1 MLAGF
6 TKASPFIIVSSNRAT
21 RKAGEPSM
29 GRNRSRGAATDRHTG
44 TDTGK
49 QYEPI
54 RTGLAVSKKLL
65 DQLDAQRTAWAVQD
79 WAKAGDYPAPVHWF
93 THANDHHD
101 LGRELA
107 YKAPNDEAQKVFE
120 AFAAR
125 LALVDWADLKKR
137 EISILANE
145 SANEV
150 KRANATLE
158 ATTSKASAHAFAAN
172 LVTARGVEAPR
183 LPKNPNE
190 NDYTGAIKRTEC
202 VLWWRRAYRVLVQRT
217 SEAAKVRAF
226 EVSKAAGQAYS
237 SNTAVIRRMEQNK
250 ANADM
255 LANSYLTN
263 DEGHAAPIS
272 DFVEKSTS
280 NKAIRRGELM
290 TRIRGCED
298 IADQRGDVGVFYTM
312 TAPSRFHPVTI
323 NGKANP
329 SYLGATPKEAQAWLT
344 AMWGKVRA
352 KLKRHG
358 VDMYGVRVAEPHHD
372 SCPHWHL
379 LAWSVPE
386 HVNLIDAVIRQHW
399 LSDAGHEAGA
409 QKYRIKS
416 EGMLT
421 RGADGKGGAAAY
433 LAKYVAKNIDD
444 YKVEGHRDEINGETI
459 ELFGDADAF
468 KVATAMRVEAW
479 ASHWGIRQFQTFGM
493 PPVGVWRELR
503 RLDEKEVTKANNKTL
518 QQAFTAV
525 HRIGEGEGAKRAD
538 WAAYTIAQGGIGEA
552 GSHRNCKIKVMRRNM
567 EREGRYQVLLD
578 KSPIGIK
585 CGAARVLSNRKD
597 WRSITHAE
605 FKEIRRESKGAKRP
619 RTRFN
624 NCTQPKSQIW
634 AGLTNTN
641 APHDSNEGAIMWRP
655 WQQLAPR
662 AQIQKFRDGGGYP
675 REKNG
680 NENRKSEIQTQ

>member
-1 MLAGF
+1 MSQRLL
-6 TKASPFIIVSSNRAT
+6 
-21 RKAGEPSM
+21 E
-29 GRNRSRGAATDRHTG
+29 
-44 TDTGK
+44 
-49 QYEPI
+49 
-54 RTGLAVSKKLL
+54 KL
-65 DQLDAQRTAWAVQD
+65 QAQRERWAVQD
-79 WAKAGDYPAPVHWF
+79 WAKDGDHPMPAHWMQ
-93 THANDHHD
+93 HDSDHHD

-107 YKAPNDEAQKVFE
+107 YKAPNTEAQKVFD

-125 LALVDWADLKKR
+125 LYLVEWQHLKKR

-150 KRANATLE
+150 KRANATLQ
-158 ATTSKASAHAFAAN
+158 ATTSKAAAHAFAAN
-172 LVTARGVEAPR
+172 LVATRGVEPPR
-183 LPKNPNE
+183 LKKNPNE

-226 EVSKAAGQAYS
+226 EVSKAAGQSYS
-237 SNTAVIRRMEQNK
+237 SNVAVLRRMEQVK

-272 DFVEKSTS
+272 DFVDKSIS

-298 IADQRGDVGVFYTM
+298 IADQRGDVGVFYTL
-312 TAPSRFHPVTI
+312 TCPSRYHPVTI

-352 KLKRHG
+352 KLKRQG

-379 LAWSVPE
+379 LAWSAPE
-386 HVNLIDAVIRQHW
+386 HVNMIDAVIREHW

-409 QKYRIKS
+409 QKYRVKS

-421 RGADGKGGAAAY
+421 RDENGKGGAAAY

-444 YKVEGHRDEINGETI
+444 YKVDGHRDEINGETL
-459 ELFGDADAF
+459 ELFNDVDTG
-468 KVATAMRVEAW
+468 KVATAVRVEAW
-479 ASHWGIRQFQTFGM
+479 ATHWGIRQFQTFGL
-493 PPVGVWRELR
+493 PSVGIWRELR
-503 RLDEKEVTKANNKTL
+503 RLDDKDVLNSNNKTL
-518 QQAFTAV
+518 LTAYTAV
-525 HRIGEGEGAKRAD
+525 HRLGEGEGAKRAD
-538 WAAYTIAQGGIGEA
+538 FAAYIIAQGGIGEA
-552 GSHRNCKIKVMRRNM
+552 GSHRNCKIRLIRRNM
-567 EREGRYQVLLD
+567 EREGRYQTLLD
-578 KSPIGIK
+578 KSPIGVR
-585 CGAARVLSNRKD
+585 CGSARVLSNRKE
-597 WRSITHAE
+597 WRSVTHTE
-605 FKEIRRESKGAKRP
+605 FKEIRREGKGAKRP

-624 NCTQPKSQIW
+624 NCTQTKSKIW

-641 APHDSNEGAIMWRP
+641 APHDSNEGAIVWKP

-662 AQIQKFRDGGGYP
+662 EQIQKFRDGGGYP
-675 REKNG
+675 ERKNHDKDTRRREG
-680 NENRKSEIQTQ
+680 LLGTA